1 MSNKYIKE
9 PKTNEIE
16 NYEEVSFFE
25 ELFKYALIHLERPW
39 SNIFALKDQKYDNF
53 QYTFTSKLPVY
64 DMKAYLENT
73 HYQHVYDKLWVANS
87 QHIKCGNL
95 DLLNSNE
102 VEYPIFIKP
111 KYGHKTASSKHC
123 YKIKSNK
130 ELKNY
135 THLKN
140 MMWSEFLPST
150 EGMTDFVFVNGNI
163 VYQLTYKYSDKQNGF
178 TDDYKYISPYTKAP
192 KKIVDWVNRYFKS
205 YTGVVNVQYRGD
217 IIIEVG
223 LRLSRGGNYI
233 LSTNNRELI
242 VNINH
247 LYNNNEWNYKK
258 EYLFKPFYSFKCFS
272 KLPILYILP
281 QPVNNYIFK
290 DDILFHDYYFE
301 PAGKDGDVFY
311 QFSCHDFERG
321 LALKKKYEILNT
333 KLQTFFIL
341 FGLFVILFLIIN
353 YKAGITLFM
362 AWCALYISRFL
373 NPIHTSVSWMRVLI
387 SKID

>member
-135 THLKN
+135 TFSQDLDRK
-140 MMWSEFLPST
+140 
-150 EGMTDFVFVNGNI
+150 V
-163 VYQLTYKYSDKQNGF
+163 
-178 TDDYKYISPYTKAP
+178 
-192 KKIVDWVNRYFKS
+192 KI
-205 YTGVVNVQYRGD
+205 
-217 IIIEVG
+217 I
-223 LRLSRGGNYI
+223 
-233 LSTNNRELI
+233 
-242 VNINH
+242 
-247 LYNNNEWNYKK
+247 
-258 EYLFKPFYSFKCFS
+258 
-272 KLPILYILP
+272 
-281 QPVNNYIFK
+281 
-290 DDILFHDYYFE
+290 
-301 PAGKDGDVFY
+301 
-311 QFSCHDFERG
+311 
-321 LALKKKYEILNT
+321 
-333 KLQTFFIL
+333 
-341 FGLFVILFLIIN
+341 
-353 YKAGITLFM
+353 
-362 AWCALYISRFL
+362 
-373 NPIHTSVSWMRVLI
+373 
-387 SKID
+387 